1 LGIQSLLN
9 VPKDPIGW
17 SYFSFNNRDSH
28 DAIAAAILTQKNIR
42 LNRYELEPLNP
53 QDLAG
58 WLQRHSQTHNEQN
71 AALKTQGQDL
81 QDVNLRDEKQL
92 VAWIWDHYLEHSVL
106 HQALGI

>member
-1 LGIQSLLN
+1 VIQSLLN
-9 VPKDPIGW
+9 IPKTPQGW

-28 DAIAAAILTQKNIR
+28 DQISAAILKKNNI
-42 LNRYELEPLNP
+42 LINAYQLEPINP
-53 QDLAG
+53 EDIAG

-71 AALKTQGQDL
+71 SAMGTQGQDL

-92 VAWIWDHYLEHSVL
+92 VSWIWNHYLEHQVL